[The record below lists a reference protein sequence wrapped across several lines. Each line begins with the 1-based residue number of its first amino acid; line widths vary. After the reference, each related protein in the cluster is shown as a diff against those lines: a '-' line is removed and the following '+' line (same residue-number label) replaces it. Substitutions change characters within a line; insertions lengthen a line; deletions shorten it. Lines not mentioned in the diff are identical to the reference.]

1 MDARLNVFTMM
12 AAGLLAVLTC
22 MPTRAESSDTL
33 SVITYNV
40 QFLPGMASSAN
51 KRKEPVYRAGRIAE
65 EMSAYDIV
73 ALQETFHVRFRKQ
86 IIEGIQAAWGGKGHA
101 LVSPDKEGHITN
113 GGCIIM
119 TRLPVL
125 ETHAMVFTHFS
136 SPKDYG
142 VRADGFAAKGVIH
155 ARIARD
161 TADPDAYVDV
171 FATHLE
177 ARQDELRPE
186 QYKEM
191 AAFIKEYSDP
201 EHPMLLMGDMNTR
214 GNPEYRA
221 DPDSQYSQLM
231 ATLRAARPGG
241 GITDVWPALHGDAV
255 GGTSEQESSDIG
267 KRIDYVLV
275 GNPQSPGR
283 SLRPERIEVRL
294 FQDDKVVALS
304 DHNAVTAE
312 FDWVTP

>member
-1 MDARLNVFTMM
+1 MHARLNVFTMI
-12 AAGLLAVLTC
+12 AAGLLAALTC
-22 MPTRAESSDTL
+22 LPTHAQSDDTL

-51 KRKEPVYRAGRIAE
+51 KRKEPVYRADHIAE

-73 ALQETFHVRFRKQ
+73 ALQETFHVRFRQQ
-86 IIEGIQAAWGGKGHA
+86 IIDGIQGAWGGKGHA
-101 LVSPDKEGHITN
+101 LVSPDKEGHFTN
-113 GGCIIM
+113 GGCIII

-125 ETHAMVFTHFS
+125 ETNAMVFTHFS

-142 VRADGFAAKGVIH
+142 VRADGHAAKGVIH

-161 TADPDAYVDV
+161 ADSPDAFVDV
-171 FATHLE
+171 FVTHLE

-201 EHPMLLMGDMNTR
+201 AHPMLLMGDLNTR

-221 DPDSQYSQLM
+221 DPKSQYSQLM
-231 ATLRAARPGG
+231 MALRDARPDG
-241 GITDVWPALHGDAV
+241 GITDVWPALHGDTL
-255 GGTSEQESSDIG
+255 GGTTEQESADVG

-275 GNPQSPGR
+275 GNPASTGWA
-283 SLRPERIEVRL
+283 LRPERIEVRL

-304 DHNAVTAE
+304 DHNAVAAE
-312 FDWVTP
+312 FTWSAP